1 MDRRLFLTALAGGI
15 TVAAQPA
22 SAQLFGA
29 PEPDLW
35 PRWTRHDPGSQA
47 GVDHTPWDAFLGR
60 YLSMHPDGIARLN
73 YAAAADGRSALDDY
87 VGRLA
92 ATRVSFLNRAEQF
105 AYWVNLY
112 NAATVQVILD
122 HYPVASI
129 RDIDISPGL
138 FSNGPWGAQV
148 TEVEGEAL
156 TLDDI
161 EHRILRPI
169 WGDPR
174 IHYAVNCAALGCP
187 NLQSVAFTA
196 ANTES
201 LLEAGA
207 RTYVNHPRGA
217 RVDGGDLIVSSIY
230 IWFDED
236 FGSSDAGVI
245 AHLQRY
251 ATGALAS
258 DLAAATAIDDHAYDW
273 ALNEARQSL

>member
-1 MDRRLFLTALAGGI
+1 MDRRLFLATLAGGMA
-15 TVAAQPA
+15 VAARPA

-35 PRWTRHDPGSQA
+35 PRWTRHDPTSQA
-47 GVDHTPWDAFLGR
+47 VVDHTPWDAFLQR
-60 YLSMHPDGIARLN
+60 YLSMHPDGIARVD
-73 YAAAADGRSALDDY
+73 YAAAAAGRAALDGY
-87 VGRLA
+87 LGSLA
-92 ATRVSFLNRAEQF
+92 GTRVSFLGRAEQF

-112 NAATVQVILD
+112 NALTVRVILD

-138 FSNGPWGAQV
+138 FSNGPWGAPV

-169 WGDPR
+169 WNEPR

-187 NLQSVAFTA
+187 NLQPAAFTA

-207 RTYVNHPRGA
+207 STYVNHPRGA

-230 IWFDED
+230 VWFDED
-236 FGSSDAGVI
+236 FGSTDAGVI
-245 AHLQRY
+245 AHLRRY
-251 ATGALAS
+251 AAGELAS
-258 DLAAATAIDDHAYDW
+258 HLATATAIDDNFYDW
-273 ALNEARQSL
+273 SLNSP